1 MRHLMGS
8 AGCGAAWLQSQ
19 SVDRS
24 TACYRIGAIIRS
36 LPRASLPLG
45 ARFRPPVW
53 RSVNSLRWFKLRAVP
68 EHGVHDDG
76 EPPGERDPRL
86 PEGGPSG
93 DGQRPVLQL
102 QRLLVARQDY
112 IRRLVEQSSHPP
124 VAAFGDAAG
133 VVDLA

>member
-8 AGCGAAWLQSQ
+8 AGYGAAWLQSQ

-45 ARFRPPVW
+45 SSFSASW
-53 RSVNSLRWFKLRAVP
+53 RSVNSLRWFKLGAVP

-76 EPPGERDPRL
+76 EPPGERDPRF
-86 PEGGPSG
+86 PEGGPPG

-102 QRLLVARQDY
+102 QRLLVARQDD
-112 IRRLVEQSSHPP
+112 IRRLVEQSSHSP